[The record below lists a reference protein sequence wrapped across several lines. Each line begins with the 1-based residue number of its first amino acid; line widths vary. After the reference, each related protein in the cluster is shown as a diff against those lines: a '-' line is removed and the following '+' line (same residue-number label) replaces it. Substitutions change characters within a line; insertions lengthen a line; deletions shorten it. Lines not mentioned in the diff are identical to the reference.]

1 MWDIFVSLF
10 SGVMLL
16 LIERFLVQKG
26 KKETENYE
34 NVIEPEVIIIK
45 EKEVRVEKQRDSE
58 ETGFPLFLLLGVIAV
73 VGYIKYSNVIHSF
86 IVIVSISIG
95 VMAIGMGLFC
105 MKKGM
110 RFKKDLN
117 ALLIFNAMAL
127 VTVPWISKLTIKAS
141 EEQGLNIKVL
151 KEQTELGNVYAST
164 DIFDMLFLLYQVI
177 GLVAIMIYILSV
189 LISNI
194 YLVSLINVN
203 LNSKLRKMWH
213 FFLRRT
219 YRFVSKPIGVVV
231 FESIFLLM
239 SFLFV
244 SGAIW
249 NLIKA

>member
-1 MWDIFVSLF
+1 MWDIFVSIF

-16 LIERFLVQKG
+16 LIERFLVQNG
-26 KKETENYE
+26 KKETEHYE
-34 NVIEPEVIIIK
+34 NVIEPEVIIVR
-45 EKEVRVEKQRDSE
+45 EKEVRVENRRDSE
-58 ETGFPLFLLLGVIAV
+58 ETGFPLFLLLGIIAV

-117 ALLIFNAMAL
+117 FLLIFNAMAL
-127 VTVPWISKLTIKAS
+127 VTVPWISKLTVKAS
-141 EEQGLNIKVL
+141 AEQGLNIKVL
-151 KEQTELGNVYAST
+151 KKQIELGNVYAST
-164 DIFDMLFLLYQVI
+164 DIFDMFFLLYQVI
-177 GLVAIMIYILSV
+177 GLVAIMIYILSI

-203 LNSKLRKMWH
+203 LNSKLRKMWY

-219 YRFVSKPIGVVV
+219 YRFVSKPIKVVM

-244 SGAIW
+244 SGVIW
-249 NLIKA
+249 NLVKA